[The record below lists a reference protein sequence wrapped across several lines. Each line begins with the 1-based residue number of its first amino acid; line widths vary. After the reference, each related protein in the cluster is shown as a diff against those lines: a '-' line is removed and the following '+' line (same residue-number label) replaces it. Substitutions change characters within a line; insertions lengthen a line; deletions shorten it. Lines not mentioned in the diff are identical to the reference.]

1 MQVRLITYTHKW
13 YNYLIYKHEW
23 CRCCFKGTFRKLA
36 CGINT
41 SFYKMT
47 ANYTSYHNKAPIN
60 YFAGFPGGSAVKNL
74 PAMQETW
81 EMWVR
86 SPGLRRST
94 GGGHGNPVQSSCL
107 ESPVAE
113 EPGGLQSMGH
123 KESDTTETTV
133 HACRCTNY
141 FAWGYPKMAK

>member
-1 MQVRLITYTHKW
+1 MSFVESDVSSVSELNSSDT
-13 YNYLIYKHEW
+13 
-23 CRCCFKGTFRKLA
+23 GKL
-36 CGINT
+36 
-41 SFYKMT
+41 
-47 ANYTSYHNKAPIN
+47 
-60 YFAGFPGGSAVKNL
+60 L
-74 PAMQETW
+74 E
-81 EMWVR
+81 
-86 SPGLRRST
+86 L
-94 GGGHGNPVQSSCL
+94 GNPVQSSCL